1 MIDEKRDAKLD
12 LRDEKESQLTL
23 SALDDDGT
31 TTDRFYCFF
40 FQFFSLLSR
49 KTDFP

>member
-40 FQFFSLLSR
+40 FSVFQFAF
-49 KTDFP
+49 KKN